1 MALRSKKKISSYI
14 HHAFNDHSKLT
25 VMLFFDHS
33 FHLLLFTKGHSH
45 YMKARW
51 SKRKKNACFVSF
63 AAWPG
68 NVCICVLR
76 FSKNSFWVCVCVSN
90 FHRLVV
96 FLFISFFFQ
105 LLKRCD
111 YYYDYHFYLL
121 LCNFG
126 SSRDSC
132 VPFLRIRST
141 TSIIIIIMILIH
153 RSAAIF

>member
-96 FLFISFFFQ
+96 FLFISFFSTFKKVWLLLWLSFLFIIVQ
-105 LLKRCD
+105 LWFVKRFLCSILENKKHHFYHH
-111 YYYDYHFYLL
+111 YYYDI
-121 LCNFG
+121 
-126 SSRDSC
+126 DS
-132 VPFLRIRST
+132 
-141 TSIIIIIMILIH
+141 
-153 RSAAIF
+153 